1 MARYIDADL
10 LINDLK
16 NPNLCNVTDKIFSVI
31 DEQPTADVQP
41 VKRGYWSQKYK
52 EVETTSMNVMD
63 DGIVYIPWGYKCS
76 VCNNEKGKSENLC
89 LYCGAKM
96 GGETNDT

>member
-1 MARYIDADL
+1 M
-10 LINDLK
+10 K
-16 NPNLCNVTDKIFSVI
+16 N
-31 DEQPTADVQP
+31 
-41 VKRGYWSQKYK
+41 K

-63 DGIVYIPWGYKCS
+63 DGIVYIPLGYKCS

-96 GGETNDT
+96 GGEAE